1 MHTQMT
7 DQLVHVVSVSS
18 AQEPPSILDR
28 VALRVGLWLIQ
39 WGTGRPT
46 AARDGLANRELLD
59 RELRERGYLQ
69 RLDLHRPY

>member
-7 DQLVHVVSVSS
+7 DQLVHVVSVPS
-18 AQEPPSILDR
+18 AQERPSILDR
-28 VALRVGLWLIQ
+28 AALRVGLWLIQ

-46 AARDGLANRELLD
+46 AARDGLANRELLE
-59 RELRERGYLQ
+59 RERRERGYQQ

>member
-1 MHTQMT
+1 MT

-18 AQEPPSILDR
+18 AQKPPSILDR

-59 RELRERGYLQ
+59 RELRERRYQQ